1 MFSMMI
7 DFHFCSITMNN
18 KIIYVLVKQ
27 FLCLC
32 CDVTILVSNKPSQ
45 PAISVCACSKSG
57 T

>member
-32 CDVTILVSNKPSQ
+32 CDVSIIVSNNPSQ